1 MVRTPWGDASQL
13 REKML
18 PPGRGTPR
26 EAVLES
32 QRRRLFAAMVAAVS
46 ERGYEAT
53 RVEDLLELSG
63 VSRKAF
69 YELFENKEGCFVAA
83 VEALIGGT
91 IAAVARTDGQPPG
104 VRRAREIFDSFIGL
118 IVAQSAASRMCFV
131 EIYAAGA
138 EAATMV
144 ERTTDAFEAFASER
158 LAEIPGR
165 EEMPPEIVRALIGG
179 LQKVIHKRL
188 YRGEEAELPSLA
200 PQLWEW
206 GLSYPPPP
214 QPLRRQRHRLRRPPR
229 PHDGY
234 DETERLLRA
243 LAAVVAEKGY
253 PATTVGDIATQASI
267 SLSTFYEHF
276 EGKQEA
282 MLAALDS
289 GSAQMLAAVLPA
301 FRRAP
306 GWPQAVR
313 GAFEAMFAFGAA
325 EPDYTRLGAVEVY
338 SAGMQAL
345 AHRDQVME
353 GLEALLAPGYEV
365 AKEAQAIAAEAAGGA
380 VYALVY
386 DQVKARG
393 AASLPEIAPLA
404 TYIALCPFL
413 GAEEACA
420 VANREEGELSAP
432 GSCGSGSS

>member
-26 EAVLES
+26 SEVREN
-32 QRRRLFAAMVAAVS
+32 QRRRLFAALVAAVS

-53 RVEDLLELSG
+53 RVEDLIELSG

-69 YELFENKEGCFVAA
+69 YELFENKEDCLLVA
-83 VEALIGGT
+83 VQELIEPT
-91 IAAVARTDGQPPG
+91 IAAIARSNGRPADLAQ
-104 VRRAREIFDSFIGL
+104 AREVFDAFLRL
-118 IVAQSAASRMCFV
+118 IVEQSAAARMCFV
-131 EIYAAGA
+131 EIYGAGAGAAG
-138 EAATMV
+138 TL
-144 ERTTDAFEAFASER
+144 ERTGGAFEAFASEQ
-158 LAEIPGR
+158 LALLPGR
-165 EEMPPEIVRALIGG
+165 DGMPPQMIRALIGG
-179 LQKVIHKRL
+179 LHKVIHKRL
-188 YRGEEAELPSLA
+188 YRREEEELLELA

-206 GLSYPPPP
+206 GLSYLPPP
-214 QPLRRQRHRLRRPPR
+214 QPLQRPQRRSRRPGR

-234 DETERLLRA
+234 DETERLLRT

-253 PATTVGDIATQASI
+253 PATTVGDIAKRASI

-325 EPDYTRLGAVEVY
+325 EPAYTRLGAVEVY
-338 SAGMQAL
+338 PAGKQAL

-353 GLEALLAPGYEV
+353 GLEALLTPGYEV
-365 AKEAQAIAAEAAGGA
+365 AKGAPAIAAEAVGGA

-393 AASLPEIAPLA
+393 AANLPEIAPLA

-432 GSCGSGSS
+432 HISS